1 VTNGPSGADEVLSTG
16 GSPQDRYEQLR
27 AWWSEHDC
35 EDVLGLVRIPWGLR
49 LLHFGVLGLLDEDVT
64 GDGWFQAGA
73 ALPTAPGTRC
83 TRVLL
88 SAEDG
93 ATRASEA
100 YRCILALIDRTCP
113 SIETTKTKEGFA

>member
-1 VTNGPSGADEVLSTG
+1 LTGASEFLGTG

-27 AWWSEHDC
+27 AWWSAHDY
-35 EDVLGLVRIPWGLR
+35 EDVLGLARIPWGLR
-49 LLHFGVLGLLDEDVT
+49 LLHFGVLGLLDDDIT

-73 ALPTAPGTRC
+73 ALPTAPGARC

-88 SAEDG
+88 SVEDG
-93 ATRASEA
+93 DMRASEA

-113 SIETTKTKEGFA
+113 PIETTKEGIV